1 MTVNLS
7 IQLHL
12 GLPGFRRRRK
22 RRSVWT
28 HQCCSNFHLRHQLI
42 ENCKSVEFFWH
53 SCFHLQDVTTTTFP
67 FLEQVSQVWMSLG
80 VYQKSYLAPVHTFYP
95 YMVSSRNFY
104 LKLFPREWRR
114 LSGQVINPQKM
125 AKNQVFFF
133 LTTCKHG
140 TRWCGFYWW
149 HLFYW
154 CRDLINRWC
163 GGAFG
168 AVSQVAQAGTNAVTT
183 YR

>member
-1 MTVNLS
+1 MTKWLWISPSSFTWGFRGSGDGGKGGVSGPTNAAPTSTSGINWLRITNLS
-7 IQLHL
+7 
-12 GLPGFRRRRK
+12 
-22 RRSVWT
+22 
-28 HQCCSNFHLRHQLI
+28 
-42 ENCKSVEFFWH
+42 KSFWH
-53 SCFHLQDVTTTTFP
+53 LCFLLQDVTTTTFP

-133 LTTCKHG
+133 WQPANTAQGDVVFIGG
-140 TRWCGFYWW
+140 TF
-149 HLFYW
+149 F
-154 CRDLINRWC
+154 I
-163 GGAFG
+163 GAEI
-168 AVSQVAQAGTNAVTT
+168 
-183 YR
+183 